1 MHDSKRAKTPKKSQ
15 LHPEEKKSHWKE
27 TEFYKAT
34 LQTVPIIKRVR
45 SKQGKDPI
53 TQMVAVKLLEPLDQ
67 WTLVEGGGLRWKN
80 SVFAASNLIHP
91 ACHR

>member
-1 MHDSKRAKTPKKSQ
+1 MIPKGQSLLKSPNFIQKRTRISRRKPNSTKQ
-15 LHPEEKKSHWKE
+15 LYNANHH
-27 TEFYKAT
+27 
-34 LQTVPIIKRVR
+34 KRVR

-53 TQMVAVKLLEPLDQ
+53 TQLVTVKLLEPLDL

-91 ACHR
+91 AYDR

>member
-67 WTLVEGGGLRWKN
+67 WTLAGGAHL
-80 SVFAASNLIHP
+80 
-91 ACHR
+91 